1 MASLSLKHIYKVYDN
16 GFKAVN
22 DFTMD
27 INDKEFIVFVGPS
40 GCGKSTTLRMI
51 AGLEE
56 ITAGELLI
64 GDRVVNKYAP
74 KDRDIAMVFQSYAL
88 YPHMTVYDNIAYSL
102 RINKVPCLVY
112 DEEHNV
118 VLDENGEPKVEI
130 RKLTAQEIDDRVQE
144 AAVSL
149 NIVEYLDRKPKAL
162 SGGQRQRV
170 ALGRAI
176 VRHPKVFLLDEPLS
190 NLDAKLRGSMRSEI
204 TKLHQRLQ
212 TTFIYVTHD
221 QVEAMTMGTRIVVMK
236 DGFVQQI
243 DTPKNIYNYPANKF
257 VAGFIGTPQMNFY
270 NAAYEVVEDQ
280 VYLKMSFGKIKLL
293 KDFLPKIK
301 DRVIVP
307 GKMVCVGIRPENI
320 HLYNESMNPNEVSVL
335 DARVSV
341 VEALGSETI
350 VYANLDMENEDGMDS
365 LTEVRIKMLSNFD
378 VKVGDIVKVAFD
390 LTRIQLFDIDTE
402 EAVIQRIPEKFS
414 NDGTISNGVLTI
426 FDSAVLLPPAIINQS
441 HEGKVAVNVL
451 TSAVHLN
458 GPFEGT
464 ITKKEVVDQENLY
477 WIKSGKDTVFLK
489 TPLDV
494 ELKGK
499 VTYDIN
505 LAEMKLTGKDYEI
518 PRINLVTSLDCTAE
532 LVTKEKLVFRNDTM
546 TFDVPFDIAQTLFN
560 TKGKKLLKTNLQVIF
575 NTNNEGENTFVA
587 EVLDVKDYGNDK
599 YAYVKYNNTM
609 FYVKDKGYHVRDSV
623 KVNLDLNQALIID
636 KDLNIILT
644 GTEPKRL

>member
-1 MASLSLKHIYKVYDN
+1 
-16 GFKAVN
+16 
-22 DFTMD
+22 
-27 INDKEFIVFVGPS
+27 
-40 GCGKSTTLRMI
+40 
-51 AGLEE
+51 
-56 ITAGELLI
+56 
-64 GDRVVNKYAP
+64 
-74 KDRDIAMVFQSYAL
+74 
-88 YPHMTVYDNIAYSL
+88 
-102 RINKVPCLVY
+102 
-112 DEEHNV
+112 
-118 VLDENGEPKVEI
+118 
-130 RKLTAQEIDDRVQE
+130 
-144 AAVSL
+144 
-149 NIVEYLDRKPKAL
+149 
-162 SGGQRQRV
+162 
-170 ALGRAI
+170 
-176 VRHPKVFLLDEPLS
+176 
-190 NLDAKLRGSMRSEI
+190 
-204 TKLHQRLQ
+204 
-212 TTFIYVTHD
+212 
-221 QVEAMTMGTRIVVMK
+221 
-236 DGFVQQI
+236 
-243 DTPKNIYNYPANKF
+243 
-257 VAGFIGTPQMNFY
+257 
-270 NAAYEVVEDQ
+270 
-280 VYLKMSFGKIKLL
+280 
-293 KDFLPKIK
+293 
-301 DRVIVP
+301 
-307 GKMVCVGIRPENI
+307 MVCVGIRPENI

>member
-320 HLYNESMNPNEVSVL
+320 HIYNDSLDKDKVSVL
-335 DARVSV
+335 DAKVSV

-350 VYANLDMENEDGMDS
+350 VYANLDMENEGGMDS

-390 LTRIQLFDIDTE
+390 LTRIHLFDIDTE

-489 TPLDV
+489 TPIDV